1 LLQGIGELIE
11 EKDKNW
17 IKNNLK
23 KELIFLL
30 NLYLKNQ

>member
-30 NLYLKNQ
+30 NLYLKNK